1 MFQPISTS
9 SSFWKY
15 AILMFLQGIKKSGDF
30 TLYFG
35 GHDFEWDDFRA
46 TWLWT
51 SSSPKVMLSKIM
63 SPKTFSHVNRYHV
76 AWNFLSCHQSH
87 AAWNFLSLSLMSC
100 CLKLFF
106 MSPMSCCL
114 KLFIISS
121 NLLWH
126 AKTWKGNL
134 WEYAEGSYQSN
145 NPFVVLNY
153 LTKPSIVKFLCKYYL
168 IQTFRETFLTKQN
181 LFQYDLKA
189 YYKSIK

>member
-1 MFQPISTS
+1 MP
-9 SSFWKY
+9 FWCFYKGLKNLATLLY
-15 AILMFLQGIKKSGDF
+15 ILI
-30 TLYFG
+30 G

-63 SPKTFSHVNRYHV
+63 SPKTFSHVNRCHV
-76 AWNFLSCHQSH
+76 AWNFLSCHQCH

-106 MSPMSCCL
+106 MSP
-114 KLFIISS
+114 

-126 AKTWKGNL
+126 AKTWKGDL

-168 IQTFRETFLTKQN
+168 IQTFRETYLSDKTK
-181 LFQYDLKA
+181 LIPIWSE
-189 YYKSIK
+189 SILQKH